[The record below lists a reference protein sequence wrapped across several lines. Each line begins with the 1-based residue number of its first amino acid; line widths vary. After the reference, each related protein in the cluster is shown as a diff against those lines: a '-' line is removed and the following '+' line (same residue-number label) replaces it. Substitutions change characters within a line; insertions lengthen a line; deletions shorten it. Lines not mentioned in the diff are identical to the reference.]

1 MSRPPKTS
9 YDFGAVH
16 IEIND
21 AGEVSACKAVDGG
34 LIEGPYFPAAAL
46 AKAAAKICA
55 ILKAKDKRNRI
66 TKRKQKRNTTKR
78 KALESSGIPRNALL
92 TQTEMFPAATNVPQ
106 IGPDELPAGKEGFEG

>member
-1 MSRPPKTS
+1 MPKNKTS

-34 LIEGPYFPAAAL
+34 LIEGPYFPVEAL
-46 AKAAAKICA
+46 AKAAAKIYA
-55 ILKAKDKRNRI
+55 ILKAKGKRSR
-66 TKRKQKRNTTKR
+66 TTKR
-78 KALESSGIPRNALL
+78 KRRWKATKREMREHAGIFRKLL
-92 TQTEMFPAATNVPQ
+92 TQTEMFPTAENVPQ